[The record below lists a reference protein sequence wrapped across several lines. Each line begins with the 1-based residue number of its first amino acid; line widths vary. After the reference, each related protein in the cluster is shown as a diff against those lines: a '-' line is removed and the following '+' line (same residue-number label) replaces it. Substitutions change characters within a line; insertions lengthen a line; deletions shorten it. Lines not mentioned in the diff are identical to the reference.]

1 MNSVVL
7 SGKLRQQARIG
18 RRRLLKFDESGNRI
32 GESNPAAILSDHEVE
47 LMLELRRETGPDGR
61 PAHSYLWLA
70 EKFEVS
76 RETVRSICTGRR
88 RACFVARTAM
98 EAV

>member
-47 LMLELRRETGPDGR
+47 LMLELRREVGPDGR
-61 PAHSYLWLA
+61 PVHSYLWLA

-98 EAV
+98 EAA

>member
-7 SGKLRQQARIG
+7 SAKLRQQARIG
-18 RRRLLKFDESGNRI
+18 RRKLLKFDERGNRI
-32 GESNPAAILSDHEVE
+32 GESNPAAVLSDHDVD
-47 LMLELRRETGPDGR
+47 LMLELRREGYTYP
-61 PAHSYLWLA
+61 WLA

-88 RACFVARTAM
+88 RACFVSKTKLEPA
-98 EAV
+98 